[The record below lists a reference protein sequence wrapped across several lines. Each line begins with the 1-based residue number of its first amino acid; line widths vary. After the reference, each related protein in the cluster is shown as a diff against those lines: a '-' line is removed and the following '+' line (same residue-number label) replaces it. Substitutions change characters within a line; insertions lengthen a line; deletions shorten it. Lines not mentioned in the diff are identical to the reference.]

1 MGLND
6 RPSSEVAGK
15 GDIPLVEEGG
25 LGEGKANVLF
35 TPSKGLTTAEAE
47 ALLLI
52 HGKNQIENKKKS
64 KVRRA
69 WVYVIVA

>member
-1 MGLND
+1 MGLSD

-15 GDIPLVEEGG
+15 GDIPLVEEG
-25 LGEGKANVLF
+25 EGRANVLF

-64 KVRRA
+64 KVRKHITP
-69 WVYVIVA
+69 VCTFL